1 MKHRILLI
9 AIAVT
14 IALMFAMPGCGSG
27 GGKSSSSGGGSGGG
41 TGTGSGTGGTGTG
54 TGGNGGG
61 GTSGTGE
68 PPFGESSN
76 GSGGGASG
84 DFILVNAS
92 AASGGPT
99 PLLIVYSGTEGSSA
113 MASNLNGMLSSS
125 IMAVVFDG
133 RQYMSG
139 DSGGDGAA
147 ALDQCREKYN
157 IDNDRTYLLGESAGT
172 GGARDLSMQ
181 RQSYF
186 AAYWANDVEQPMSSW
201 QAPKTAAELGFAPW
215 GQIGPGGQPA
225 AATDPIIQRMRDA
238 GYRLDDPSP
247 YAGPGCNQHGSF
259 EQLQAALAWFVG
271 KTRQ

>member
-1 MKHRILLI
+1 MRNRTLLI
-9 AIAVT
+9 GIAIT
-14 IALMFAMPGCGSG
+14 IALIFAMPGCGGG
-27 GGKSSSSGGGSGGG
+27 GGKSSSGGGGGGGTGTG
-41 TGTGSGTGGTGTG
+41 TGTGSGTGTG
-54 TGGNGGG
+54 N
-61 GTSGTGE
+61 TSGVGD

-84 DFILVNAS
+84 NFVLVNES

-99 PLLIVYSGTEGSSA
+99 PLLIVYSGNEGAPA
-113 MASNLNGMLSSS
+113 MASNLRGYLSSS

-133 RQYMSG
+133 NQYMYG

-147 ALDQCREKYN
+147 ALAQCREKYN

-186 AAYWANDVEQPMSSW
+186 AAYWANDVEQPISSW
-201 QAPKTAAELGFAPW
+201 QAPKTADELGFKPW
-215 GQIGPGGQPA
+215 GQIGPGGQPLSLLE
-225 AATDPIIQRMRDA
+225 PIIQRMRDA

-247 YAGPGCNQHGSF
+247 YAGPGYNKHGDLQQF
-259 EQLQAALAWFVG
+259 QAAVSWFNG

>member
-1 MKHRILLI
+1 
-9 AIAVT
+9 
-14 IALMFAMPGCGSG
+14 
-27 GGKSSSSGGGSGGG
+27 
-41 TGTGSGTGGTGTG
+41 
-54 TGGNGGG
+54 
-61 GTSGTGE
+61 
-68 PPFGESSN
+68 
-76 GSGGGASG
+76 
-84 DFILVNAS
+84 
-92 AASGGPT
+92 
-99 PLLIVYSGTEGSSA
+99 
-113 MASNLNGMLSSS
+113 MASNLSGMLSSS

-133 RQYMSG
+133 RQYMMG

-215 GQIGPGGQPA
+215 GQIGPGGQPLA
-225 AATDPIIQRMRDA
+225 VTQPIIERMRAA

-247 YAGPGCNQHGSF
+247 YAGPGYNQHGNIQ
-259 EQLQAALAWFVG
+259 QLQAALAWFVG